1 MLKTYAPGDQTCP
14 GLRGRSD
21 AVQVVGVLQFRA
33 GSPDPAYG
41 GIAAEPCP
49 LHRLVTSGPDVALKR
64 LDLIRQRFGA
74 DSKQD

>member
-1 MLKTYAPGDQTCP
+1 
-14 GLRGRSD
+14 
-21 AVQVVGVLQFRA
+21 LQFRA

-41 GIAAEPCP
+41 GIAAESCP

-74 DSKQD
+74 DSKTERPGRSRRGVSRRLVDLEVS

>member
-1 MLKTYAPGDQTCP
+1 MLRTYAARDRTCP

-41 GIAAEPCP
+41 GIAAESCP
-49 LHRLVTSGPDVALKR
+49 LHRLVTSGPDAALKR

-74 DSKQD
+74 NSKQD